1 MFRQCLVGVA
11 AMVLTFQS
19 AMAVS
24 YQTGFE
30 VADGW
35 PMANPHTVIT
45 GSSIDG
51 WDILR
56 YGTAN
61 LYIESWRVHSGQAI
75 YLEMNTQDSVEL
87 TRSFTESADHKTKL
101 DFWATTV
108 ERGPLQF
115 RIMNGSNADIAQ
127 LNIWNG
133 KIYSDLYG
141 TQTGATYTLGQW
153 VHIVMELDT
162 AAGNYDLYI
171 YTDPLNMNPTV
182 TITDEPLLE
191 SGAASKMHIGTN
203 WTPTGFSYGCVDDL
217 KLVPVNIENCGDEGT
232 VYLMSD
238 LDKDCKV
245 DFEDFAEFAKQW
257 LFCTDPARAECD
269 VFWR

>member
-1 MFRQCLVGVA
+1 MFRRYLIGIAALVV
-11 AMVLTFQS
+11 VYQS

-30 VADGW
+30 VSDGW
-35 PMANPHTVIT
+35 PLANPHTVIS

-51 WDILR
+51 WDIAR
-56 YGTAN
+56 EGTAN

-75 YLEMNTQDSVEL
+75 YLEMNTQDSITL
-87 TRSFTESADHKTKL
+87 TRNFTESADRKTKL
-101 DFWATTV
+101 DLWATTV

-115 RIMNGSNADIAQ
+115 RIMNASNTDIAE
-127 LNIWNG
+127 LSIWNG
-133 KIYSDLYG
+133 KIYKDLYG
-141 TQTGATYTLGQW
+141 TPTGATYVLGQW

-182 TITDEPLLE
+182 SITDEPVLA

-203 WTPTGFSYGCVDDL
+203 WVASGYSYGCVDDF
-217 KLVPVNIENCGDEGT
+217 KLVPVNIQNCGDEGT
-232 VYLMSD
+232 VYLAAD
-238 LDKDCKV
+238 INKDCKV
-245 DFEDFAEFAKQW
+245 DFTDFAAFANQW
-257 LFCTDPARAECD
+257 LSCTDPSRAECD
-269 VFWR
+269 VFWK